1 MGANKTFKPLPSK
14 GNHKQNEKMTYG
26 LGEDTFKW
34 HDPQGLN
41 FQSIEIAH
49 TTQ

>member
-26 LGEDTFKW
+26 LGEDTFK
-34 HDPQGLN
+34 
-41 FQSIEIAH
+41 
-49 TTQ
+49 